1 MKPNTKISVRAL
13 AALACILWPVI
24 AACAPNQVADDA
36 TLWDAICPIVYPVD
50 QSASDRGVHYLF
62 FGNGFFINREGYVL
76 TAAHVLS
83 QLHGGQP
90 YILLRQSAAAPS
102 RIVPAL
108 LVAIDREH
116 DVAILR
122 VTPNPFAGNYKV
134 SFLPLSYDRPLRGQ
148 TVLTAAL
155 LPSKPRDAYTLNATI
170 ETRSW
175 GEVLDSE
182 FSQLDKGRGDTELF
196 LFNHEIILG
205 QSGAPVLSADSQKV
219 VGLVEGQWLG
229 HGTLAAATT
238 EQRTPGAV
246 LPIHYAIALLQQKH
260 IAWHTSPADSS
271 DQRTASDQAQGF
283 FAPVPISLVPAAYPS
298 QSLFGGEVVLDAL
311 VDTSGRL
318 ADIKVVR
325 GESPFLEKSLVAVRT
340 WTFLPARLDGN
351 VVETR
356 IGVAFQFPQPYVPPR
371 IATVHNYED
380 SSADSAGKNS
390 IDRGALPVVTVEP
403 EYPPDADA
411 HGGVMLYAD
420 IGQQGQLDSVKV
432 LRGLEPLTPAAVA
445 ALRNWHFA
453 PAKHAGVNV
462 SSLAIVVFTFTRPV
476 IAARAQVSR
485 PSQ

>member
-1 MKPNTKISVRAL
+1 MKSNCKI
-13 AALACILWPVI
+13 AAAFAVLVCGLWPAI
-24 AACAPNQVADDA
+24 AACAPNQIADDA

-50 QSASDRGVHYLF
+50 QSASDHGVHYLF
-62 FGNGFFINREGYVL
+62 FGNGFFINSDGYVL

-90 YILLRQSAAAPS
+90 YILLRQSVGSP
-102 RIVPAL
+102 RIVPAT
-108 LVAIDREH
+108 VMAIDREH
-116 DVAILR
+116 DVAVLR

-134 SFLPLSYDRPLRGQ
+134 SFLPLSYDRPSPGQ

-170 ETRSW
+170 ETRSR

-205 QSGAPVLSADSQKV
+205 QSGAPVLSIDSQKV

-229 HGTLAAATT
+229 HNTLAVATA
-238 EQRTPGAV
+238 EQHTPGAV

-260 IAWHTSPADSS
+260 IAWRTSAADS
-271 DQRTASDQAQGF
+271 DHQETAVEETQGSSP
-283 FAPVPISLVPAAYPS
+283 PVPLSLVPAAYPS

-325 GESPFLEKSLVAVRT
+325 GESPFLEKCLVSVRT
-340 WTFLPARLDGN
+340 WTFLPALVDGHF
-351 VVETR
+351 VETR
-356 IGVAFQFPQPYVPPR
+356 IGIAFQFPQPYVPPR
-371 IATVHNYED
+371 TATVHNYEEA
-380 SSADSAGKNS
+380 SSTSGEKNPT
-390 IDRGALPVVTVEP
+390 DHGALPLVTVEP
-403 EYPPDADA
+403 EYPPGTEA
-411 HGGVMLYAD
+411 HGGVILSAEID
-420 IGQQGQLDSVKV
+420 PQGHLDSVKV
-432 LRGLEPLTPAAVA
+432 LRALEPLTPPAIA
-445 ALRNWHFA
+445 ALRQWRFA
-453 PAKHAGVNV
+453 PGSHAGANV
-462 SSLAIVVFTFTRPV
+462 SSPAIVVFTFPRPV
-476 IAARAQVSR
+476 VTAHAQSSR

>member
-1 MKPNTKISVRAL
+1 MKRNHKIAARAL

-24 AACAPNQVADDA
+24 AVCTANQIADDDS

-50 QSASDRGVHYLF
+50 QSASDHGVHYLF
-62 FGNGFFINREGYVL
+62 YGNGFFINSDGYVL

-90 YILLRQSAAAPS
+90 YILLRQSAAAP
-102 RIVPAL
+102 RIVPAA

-116 DVAILR
+116 DVAVLR
-122 VTPNPFAGNYKV
+122 VAPNSFAENYKL

-182 FSQLDKGRGDTELF
+182 FSQLEKGRGDTELF

-205 QSGAPVLSADSQKV
+205 QSGAPVFSADSHKV

-229 HGTLAAATT
+229 HDVVAVVTAG
-238 EQRTPGAV
+238 QHTPGAV

-260 IAWHTSPADSS
+260 IGWHTLSADLDHPENAAEQS
-271 DQRTASDQAQGF
+271 QGF
-283 FAPVPISLVPAAYPS
+283 SAPAPLSLVPPAYPS

-311 VDTSGRL
+311 VDSGGRL

-325 GESPFLEKSLVAVRT
+325 GESPFLEKALVAVRT
-340 WTFLPARLDGN
+340 WTFLPARSDGR

-356 IGVAFQFPQPYVPPR
+356 IGIAFQFSQPYVPPR
-371 IATVHNYED
+371 TATVHNYED
-380 SSADSAGKNS
+380 PSADSAGKNS
-390 IDRGALPVVTVEP
+390 AERGAFPLVTVEP
-403 EYPPDADA
+403 EYPPGTDA
-411 HGGVMLYAD
+411 HGGVILYAD
-420 IGQQGQLDSVKV
+420 IGEQGRLDSVKV

-445 ALRNWHFA
+445 ALRQWHFA
-453 PAKHAGVNV
+453 PGRRAGASVA
-462 SSLAIVVFTFTRPV
+462 SPAIVVFTFTRPV
-476 IAARAQVSR
+476 VARAQSSGT
-485 PSQ
+485 SQ